1 MRAVITTE
9 ESMYTDSLRGIL
21 ATTASI
27 STLLQFLSGL
37 IICKG
42 IVRKRGTGDMS
53 PFPFISGHLSTSLW
67 LRYGMLIDDFSL
79 IFVNTIGSLLF
90 LGYTVV
96 FYYYSIKRSMI
107 VKQFTGCMLLLMIA
121 IIYSAWSEDEVTVRK
136 RIGTLCCV
144 ITVIFFAAPLTT
156 VIHVLKTKSTDSLPF
171 PIILTGFIVTSQWYA
186 YGVLLNDEFIQIP
199 NFLGTVLTFSQLCL
213 FCIYASK
220 SQDVEN
226 V

>member
-1 MRAVITTE
+1 MNGDTIRN
-9 ESMYTDSLRGIL
+9 LL

-27 STLLQFLSGL
+27 STLIQFLSGL
-37 IICKG
+37 FICKM
-42 IVRKRGTGDMS
+42 IARKRGTGDMS

-67 LRYGMLIDDFSL
+67 LRYGLLINDFSL
-79 IFVNTIGSLLF
+79 IFVNTIGSTLF
-90 LGYTVV
+90 LGYVVV

-107 VKQFTGCMLLLMIA
+107 VKQFTGCMLLLVTTVL
-121 IIYSAWSEDEVTVRK
+121 YSVWSEDVLMVR
-136 RIGTLCCV
+136 RNIGTLCCV
-144 ITVIFFAAPLTT
+144 ITVVFFAAPLTS

-186 YGVLLNDEFIQIP
+186 YGVLLKDEFIQIP

-213 FCIYASK
+213 FCIYPSK
-220 SQDVEN
+220 NQDIEV

>member
-1 MRAVITTE
+1 MRVVITANDT
-9 ESMYTDSLRGIL
+9 MYSDTLRNIL

-37 IICKG
+37 IICKS
-42 IVRKRGTGDMS
+42 IVRKRGTGNMS

-90 LGYTVV
+90 LGYTVI

-107 VKQFTGCMLLLMIA
+107 VKQFTGCMLLLIIA
-121 IIYSAWSEDEVTVRK
+121 VMYSAWSEDAFTVRK
-136 RIGTLCCV
+136 RIGTLCCI
-144 ITVIFFAAPLTT
+144 ITVVFFAAPLTT
-156 VIHVLKTKSTDSLPF
+156 VIHVLKMKSTDSLPF

-186 YGVLLNDEFIQIP
+186 YGILLNDEFIQIP
-199 NFLGTVLTFSQLCL
+199 NFLGTVLTFAQLCL
-213 FCIYASK
+213 FCIYPSK